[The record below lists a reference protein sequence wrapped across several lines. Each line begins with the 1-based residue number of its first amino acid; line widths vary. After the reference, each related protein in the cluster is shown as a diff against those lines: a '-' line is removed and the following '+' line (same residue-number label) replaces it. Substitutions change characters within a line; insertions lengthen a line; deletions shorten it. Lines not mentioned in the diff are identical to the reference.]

1 MRVVLTALFLLAA
14 AGLVDSI
21 WFDGTYREAVADQA
35 SYQGGMVVYKV
46 DRLVRKVISP

>member
-1 MRVVLTALFLLAA
+1 MHVVLTALFVLAA
-14 AGLVDSI
+14 AGLVDLI
-21 WFDGTYREAVADQA
+21 WFDGTYRESVADQA

>member
-21 WFDGTYREAVADQA
+21 WFDGAYREGVLDQA
-35 SYQGGMVVYKV
+35 SYKGGMAVYKV
-46 DRLVRKVISP
+46 DRLVRQLISP